1 MKKLRSLWKD
11 FLKKGF
17 AILTILMMLGQ
28 IGQGAMTA
36 FANELAVGDNVAL
49 AVTLLSAAKQDH
61 PDGMSY
67 YTGDTMSGYIQIT
80 PKNLTTDINEV
91 TVTLKVPGKYLRE
104 VSIPDFNSASAHDK
118 PTVTKVVMII
128 KLLSVL
134 IFFKSQKS

>member
-17 AILTILMMLGQ
+17 AILTIFMMLGQ
-28 IGQGAMTA
+28 LGQGAITA
-36 FANELAVGDNVAL
+36 FANELAVGDNGALDVAL
-49 AVTLLSAAKQDH
+49 MYGDKQNH

-104 VSIPDFNSASAHDK
+104 VSFPDFNSAS
-118 PTVTKVVMII
+118 
-128 KLLSVL
+128 
-134 IFFKSQKS
+134 